1 MLNKLAETIR
11 RYEMI
16 APGDHVCCAVS
27 GGADSVALLYGLYL
41 LAPKLGFTLSAAHFN
56 HHLRGEES
64 DRDQAFVEGL
74 CHRLDIPLCVG
85 EGREITPG
93 RKGLEAAARDARYQF
108 LLSLPGKIATA
119 HTADDNAETV
129 LMHLIRGTGLKG
141 LGGIPPV
148 SGKLLRPMLNVTRR
162 EVEDFL
168 RGHNLRHVEDSSNGS
183 DGFLRN
189 RLRHWVMP
197 LLQKEN
203 PQIRENL
210 SQMAQSLRLDEDY
223 LLSQTGG
230 PLPTVPQLRALPAAL
245 RRRYLVSFLADS
257 GVLEPEQ
264 SHIAL
269 AEALVFSENPSAQ
282 GHFPGGVIIS
292 RRYDRLEK
300 RTETPA
306 LPERVLTCPGTALL
320 PEAGLKVTC
329 KPALTLE
336 NTRDKFT
343 VLPVGQ
349 MKLRARQPGDRL
361 TLSGGTKTLKKRMI
375 DEKIPA
381 SHRNVLPVLADDQGI
396 LGVFGF
402 GADKAR
408 IPESLPAVTITFQK
422 ITDGENIS
430 ADGHNMGRH
439 ENGERY

>member
-11 RYEMI
+11 HYEMI
-16 APGDHVCCAVS
+16 TPGDYVCCAVS

-85 EGREITPG
+85 ESREITPG
-93 RKGLEAAARDARYQF
+93 KKGLEAAARDARYRF

-119 HTADDNAETV
+119 HTADDNTETV

-148 SGKLLRPMLNVTRR
+148 SGKLLRPMLDITRR

-168 RGHNLRHVEDSSNGS
+168 REHNLRHVEDSSNGS
-183 DGFLRN
+183 DEFLRN
-189 RLRHWVMP
+189 RVRHQVMP
-197 LLQKEN
+197 LLRKEN
-203 PQIRENL
+203 PQIGENL
-210 SQMAQSLRLDEDY
+210 SQMAQSLRLDEAY
-223 LLSQTGG
+223 LASVTAGS
-230 PLPTVPQLRALPAAL
+230 LPTVLRLRELPTAL
-245 RRRYLVSFLADS
+245 RRRYLASFLVDS
-257 GVLEPEQ
+257 GVPEPEQ

-282 GHFPGGVIIS
+282 GHFPGSVVIS

-300 RTETPA
+300 LSEVPT
-306 LPERVLTCPGTALL
+306 LPERVLTCPGTVLL
-320 PEAGLKVTC
+320 PEAGLKATC
-329 KPALTLE
+329 CPASALV
-336 NTRDKFT
+336 NTRDTFT
-343 VLPVGQ
+343 VLTVG
-349 MKLRARQPGDRL
+349 KIKIRARRPGDRL

-381 SHRNVLPVLADDQGI
+381 SQRNVLPVLSDDRGM
-396 LGVFGF
+396 LGAFGF
-402 GADKAR
+402 GADRAR

-422 ITDGENIS
+422 ITDGETTS
-430 ADGHNMGRH
+430 TDGHIMGRY